1 MNKKLDDVEIWL
13 RYRPTAWEYLKQFSF
28 KCLGVFFI
36 TLRQRDKNIKKKY
49 YHTEFVY
56 DGYAYS
62 SIAEKFIDDM
72 GVKRNGVRKCKV
84 EQLNKDEYD
93 VLVVRKVDIAYALD
107 YFDQHKHNTYDG
119 KAIGLT
125 QVVDLNVDKKG
136 ASICSGL
143 TAGML
148 KLRNGDRMG
157 IIDVINI
164 VHLINSRVEDLLDED
179 IS

>member
-36 TLRQRDKNIKKKY
+36 TLRQRNKLFKKKY
-49 YHTEFVY
+49 YHSEFVY

-107 YFDQHKHNTYDG
+107 YFEKHKHDRYDW
-119 KAIGLT
+119 KAIFLT
-125 QVVDLNVDKKG
+125 QFINVNIESKNAKFCAD
-136 ASICSGL
+136 IN
-143 TAGML
+143 AGML
-148 KLRNGDRMG
+148 KQKDSHMIG
-157 IIDVINI
+157 IIGLINLVDI
-164 VHLINSRVEDLLDED
+164 LNSRVEDLLDED
-179 IS
+179 TN